1 MANTPLIKKGKCIN
15 PECKHFAEKTV
26 FEIGVGEEFV
36 CPECGGMLVEERKTD
51 GGSGVIWGVVA
62 AVVIAGG
69 GAGGYFALRDT
80 NVYVTGIQPGEKVYT
95 LVEGQET
102 TITTTVQP
110 DNATDKT
117 LVWSSSD
124 AEVATVA
131 DGTVKAAKAGKAVI
145 TIKSNDGK
153 AVTEVEVTVE
163 EPVAEETE
171 EVDTTVYV
179 SAVKPEQESYSV
191 QVGKEET
198 IAVTVE
204 PEDAADKTL
213 VWSSSDETVLT
224 VADGTVKGVKA
235 GKAVVTIASND
246 GKAATEVEVEVKA
259 APVAAPAWK
268 GITFTGKSK
277 NGYPHGTGTM
287 TFKSARRIDAHD
299 QKNRT
304 AKAGDYLIGEWDQG
318 HLVQARWYD
327 ASNNLKETIVL
338 GKAMNPE
345 QDYSLYK

>member
-36 CPECGGMLVEERKTD
+36 CPDCGGMLVEERKP
-51 GGSGVIWGVVA
+51 GGNSGVIWGVVA
-62 AVVIAGG
+62 AVVIAGA

-80 NVYVTGIQPGEKVYT
+80 NVYVTGIQPGEKGYT

-102 TITTTVQP
+102 TIAATVQP

-131 DGTVKAAKAGKAVI
+131 AGTVKGVKAGKAVI
-145 TIKSNDGK
+145 SIKSNDGK
-153 AVTEVEVTVE
+153 AATEVEVTVT
-163 EPVAEETE
+163 EPVVEETE

-179 SAVKPEQESYSV
+179 SAIKAEKESCTV
-191 QVGKEET
+191 TVGKEET
-198 IAVTVE
+198 IVVTVE

-213 VWSSSDETVLT
+213 AWSSSDESILT

-235 GKAVVTIASND
+235 GKAVVTVKSND
-246 GKAATEVEVEVKA
+246 GKAETTVEVEVK
-259 APVAAPAWK
+259 PVPAPAWK

-287 TFKSARRIDAHD
+287 TFKSARRIDTHD

-304 AKAGDYLIGEWDQG
+304 AQAGDYLIGEWDQG

-327 ASNNLKETIVL
+327 SANNLKETIVL

-345 QDYSLYK
+345 QDRSLYK

>member
-36 CPECGGMLVEERKTD
+36 CPECESTLVEVTTTGPKKR
-51 GGSGVIWGVVA
+51 IWGIVA
-62 AVVIAGG
+62 AVVIAGA
-69 GAGGYFALRDT
+69 GAGGYFILRPVAVS
-80 NVYVTGIQPGEKVYT
+80 NIQTDEKGYT

-102 TITTTVQP
+102 TIVTTVQP

-145 TIKSNDGK
+145 SIKSNDGK
-153 AVTEVEVTVE
+153 ATTEVEVTVT
-163 EPVAEETE
+163 EPVVEETE

-179 SAVKPEQESYSV
+179 SAIKAEKESCTV
-191 QVGKEET
+191 TVGKEET
-198 IAVTVE
+198 IVVTVE

-213 VWSSSDETVLT
+213 AWSSSDESVLT
-224 VADGTVKGVKA
+224 VADGIVKGVKA
-235 GKAVVTIASND
+235 GKAVVTVKSND
-246 GKAATEVEVEVKA
+246 GKAETTVEVEVK
-259 APVAAPAWK
+259 PVPAPAWK

-287 TFKSARRIDAHD
+287 TFKSARRIDTHD

-304 AKAGDYLIGEWDQG
+304 AQAGDYLIGEWDQG

-327 ASNNLKETIVL
+327 SANNLKETIVL

-345 QDYSLYK
+345 QDRSLYK

>member
-36 CPECGGMLVEERKTD
+36 CPECESTLVEVIHKD
-51 GGSGVIWGVVA
+51 SKNWIWGVVA
-62 AVVIAGG
+62 AVVIAA
-69 GAGGYFALRDT
+69 GAGGYFVLRPVAVSD
-80 NVYVTGIQPGEKVYT
+80 IQTGEKAYT

-102 TITTTVQP
+102 TIAATVQP

-124 AEVATVA
+124 TEVATVA
-131 DGTVKAAKAGKAVI
+131 AGTVKGVKAGKAVI
-145 TIKSNDGK
+145 SIKSNDGK
-153 AVTEVEVTVE
+153 AATEVEVTVT
-163 EPVAEETE
+163 EPIVEETE

-179 SAVKPEQESYSV
+179 SAIKAEKESCTV
-191 QVGKEET
+191 TVGKEET
-198 IAVTVE
+198 IVVTVE

-213 VWSSSDETVLT
+213 AWSSSDESVLT

-235 GKAVVTIASND
+235 GKAVVTVKSND
-246 GKAATEVEVEVKA
+246 GKAETTVEVEVK
-259 APVAAPAWK
+259 PVPAPAWK

-287 TFKSARRIDAHD
+287 TFKSARRIDTHD

-304 AKAGDYLIGEWDQG
+304 AQAGDYLIGEWDQG

-327 ASNNLKETIVL
+327 SANNLKETIVL

-345 QDYSLYK
+345 QDRSLYK

>member
-36 CPECGGMLVEERKTD
+36 CPECGGMLVEERKTG

-102 TITTTVQP
+102 TITATVQP
-110 DNATDKT
+110 DDATDKT

-124 AEVATVA
+124 AEVATVSN
-131 DGTVKAAKAGKAVI
+131 GTVKAAKAGKAVI

-163 EPVAEETE
+163 EPVVEETE

-179 SAVKPEQESYSV
+179 SAIKAEKENCTVT
-191 QVGKEET
+191 VGKEET
-198 IAVTVE
+198 IVVTVE

-213 VWSSSDETVLT
+213 AWSSSDESVLT

-235 GKAVVTIASND
+235 GKAVVTVKSND
-246 GKAATEVEVEVKA
+246 GKAETTVEVEVK
-259 APVAAPAWK
+259 PVPAPAWK

-287 TFKSARRIDAHD
+287 TFKSARRIDTHD

-304 AKAGDYLIGEWDQG
+304 AQAGDYLIGEWDQG

-327 ASNNLKETIVL
+327 SANNLKETIVL

-345 QDYSLYK
+345 QDRSLYK

>member
-36 CPECGGMLVEERKTD
+36 CPECESTLVEVITPGPKK
-51 GGSGVIWGVVA
+51 GIWGVVA
-62 AVVIAGG
+62 AVVIAGA

-80 NVYVTGIQPGEKVYT
+80 NVYVTGIQPGEKVYA

-102 TITTTVQP
+102 TIAATVQP
-110 DNATDKT
+110 EDATDKT

-131 DGTVKAAKAGKAVI
+131 DGTVK
-145 TIKSNDGK
+145 
-153 AVTEVEVTVE
+153 
-163 EPVAEETE
+163 
-171 EVDTTVYV
+171 
-179 SAVKPEQESYSV
+179 
-191 QVGKEET
+191 
-198 IAVTVE
+198 
-204 PEDAADKTL
+204 
-213 VWSSSDETVLT
+213 
-224 VADGTVKGVKA
+224 GVKA
-235 GKAVVTIASND
+235 GKAVISIKSND
-246 GKAATEVEVEVKA
+246 GKAATEVEITVTE
-259 APVAAPAWK
+259 PVAEETETVEMKTKVVEMKTEVVEMKTEVVEAKPVSAPAWK

-287 TFKSARRIDAHD
+287 TFKSARRIDTHD

-304 AKAGDYLIGEWDQG
+304 AQAGDYLIGEWDQG

-327 ASNNLKETIVL
+327 SANNLKETIVL

-345 QDYSLYK
+345 QDRSLYK

>member
-36 CPECGGMLVEERKTD
+36 CPECGGMLVEERKP
-51 GGSGVIWGVVA
+51 GGNSGVIWGVVA
-62 AVVIAGG
+62 AVVIAGA

-102 TITTTVQP
+102 TIVATVQP

-131 DGTVKAAKAGKAVI
+131 AGTVKGVKAGKAVI
-145 TIKSNDGK
+145 SIKSNDGK
-153 AVTEVEVTVE
+153 AATEVEVTVE
-163 EPVAEETE
+163 EPVAEEPE
-171 EVDTTVYV
+171 EPADTTVYV
-179 SAVKPEQESYSV
+179 SALKAEKESYTV
-191 QVGKEET
+191 TVGKEET
-198 IAVTVE
+198 IVVTVE

-213 VWSSSDETVLT
+213 AWSSSDESVLT

-235 GKAVVTIASND
+235 GKAVVTVKSND
-246 GKAATEVEVEVKA
+246 GKAETTVEVEVK
-259 APVAAPAWK
+259 PVPAPAWK

-287 TFKSARRIDAHD
+287 TFKSARRIDTHD

-304 AKAGDYLIGEWDQG
+304 AQAGDYLIGEWDQG

-327 ASNNLKETIVL
+327 SANNLKETIVL

-345 QDYSLYK
+345 QDRSLYK

>member
-36 CPECGGMLVEERKTD
+36 CPECESTLVEVIDKNPKKW
-51 GGSGVIWGVVA
+51 IWGVVA
-62 AVVIAGG
+62 AVVIAA
-69 GAGGYFALRDT
+69 GAGGYFVLRDT
-80 NVYVTGIQPGEKVYT
+80 NVYVTGIQPGEKGYS

-102 TITTTVQP
+102 TIAATVQP
-110 DNATDKT
+110 EDATDKT

-124 AEVATVA
+124 TEVATVA
-131 DGTVKAAKAGKAVI
+131 AGTVKGVKAGKAVI
-145 TIKSNDGK
+145 SIKSNDGK
-153 AVTEVEVTVE
+153 AATEVEVTVT
-163 EPVAEETE
+163 EPIVEETE

-179 SAVKPEQESYSV
+179 SAIKVEKESCTVK
-191 QVGKEET
+191 VGKEET
-198 IAVTVE
+198 IVVTVE

-213 VWSSSDETVLT
+213 AWSSSDESVLT

-235 GKAVVTIASND
+235 GKAVVTVKSND
-246 GKAATEVEVEVKA
+246 GKAETTVEVEVK
-259 APVAAPAWK
+259 PVPAPAWK

-287 TFKSARRIDAHD
+287 TFKSARRIDTHD

-304 AKAGDYLIGEWDQG
+304 TQAGDYLIGEWDQG

-327 ASNNLKETIVL
+327 SANNLKETIVL

-345 QDYSLYK
+345 QDRSLYK